1 MVKRA
6 SILASALAG
15 ALPGIFVGGI
25 ALAQDANADQTARE
39 AQVEEII
46 VTAER
51 RATSLDRTALA
62 VSVLNSEQ
70 LDRGDIRSLDS
81 LQFYVPGLVSG
92 NGTASTTI
100 RGVGTSQ
107 LGSAVE
113 GGVATNID
121 GVYVGRASATQSY
134 FDLESVE
141 VLRGPQGTLYG
152 RNATGGVININSARP
167 TETFEASLNGTVG
180 NFERRRAEGVISG
193 PLAEGLSGRLALMTD
208 VRSSYLE
215 NVAPG
220 GPEVRDEEAI
230 GARASLRL
238 DPASG
243 GPVFDMIF
251 DYTRLEGA
259 GNVPQ
264 YLSGSI
270 SPSAP
275 LPQVLTD
282 DPSEVAQSI
291 DNYSDREYWGV
302 NLTGSIPIGDLTLR
316 SISGFRESQRDG
328 LLSGLPWNDPR
339 SFTITDENAQ
349 QFTQEVQLLGPD
361 NARLQWVAGLYYF
374 REDVRG
380 DYTTKAFLADLPL
393 LVIFGVDPLDFT
405 LFPVRYEEFLPQHFT
420 SSSWAAYAQGT
431 FSFTENLRGTFGIRY
446 TEDSKEGSGGAADSR
461 LVDLSG
467 AFGVI
472 PLGGGVTT
480 VDETW
485 SALTPKFALE
495 YDLSD
500 DTMVYGS
507 ITRGFKPG
515 NSNLTFGAP
524 LVRPEFLWSYE
535 AGLRTRLFDNR
546 AQLNV
551 TAYHYDYEDMQVF
564 TVVPGPLPGSF
575 VAAFLNAATA
585 EMNGI
590 DVELRAQPIVGLDIN
605 ASYGYVDATYGDFFN
620 SNEYV
625 DPNPVAPSAPIN
637 LNGNTLRLAPEHTL
651 NLGVQYAWPIGGGLE
666 LVPRVEFSY
675 RSKFYA
681 TEFNNE
687 ETAQEDY
694 TLWNARLSLLSDGGN
709 WRVSVFGANL
719 TDENYFALINESQ
732 AGLASGVY
740 GAPRTFGL
748 EFGLNF

>member
-1 MVKRA
+1 MVKRV

-15 ALPGIFVGGI
+15 ALPGALFGGV
-25 ALAQDANADQTARE
+25 ALAQDATGDEGARE
-39 AQVEEII
+39 PQVEEII

-51 RATSLDRTALA
+51 RETSLDRTPLA
-62 VSVLNSEQ
+62 VSVLNAEQ
-70 LDRGDIRSLDS
+70 LAQSDIRSLDS
-81 LQFYVPGLVSG
+81 LQFYVPGLISG

-121 GVYVGRASATQSY
+121 GVFVGRASATQSY

-167 TETFEASLNGTVG
+167 TETFEASLNGLVG
-180 NFERRRAEGVISG
+180 DFERRRLEGVVSG
-193 PLAEGLSGRLALMTD
+193 GLGAGVSARLALMTD
-208 VRSSYLE
+208 TRSSYLE

-220 GPEVRDEEAI
+220 GAPVRDEKAF

-238 DPASG
+238 APAPG
-243 GPVFDMIF
+243 GPLFDVIV
-251 DYTRLEGA
+251 DYTKLEGA

-264 YLSGSI
+264 FLSGSI

-275 LPQVLTD
+275 LPRVVTSI
-282 DPSEVAQSI
+282 PGKVAQRI
-291 DNYSDREYWGV
+291 DNFSDREYWGG
-302 NLTGSIPIGDLTLR
+302 NLTGVIPVGDLTLR
-316 SISGFRESQRDG
+316 SISGFRSSQRDG
-328 LLSGLPWNDPR
+328 LLAGLPWSDPR
-339 SFTITDENAQ
+339 SFTVTDENAEQ
-349 QFTQEVQLLGPD
+349 VTQEIQVLGPD
-361 NARLQWVAGLYYF
+361 TGRLQWVAGLYYF
-374 REDVRG
+374 RENVRG
-380 DYTTKAFLADLPL
+380 EYTTKAFLADLPL
-393 LVIFGVDPLDFT
+393 LVIFGIDPVNFT
-405 LFPVRYEEFLPQHFT
+405 LFPVRYEEFLPQDFT

-431 FSFTENLRGTFGIRY
+431 FSITDAFRGTLGLRY

-485 SALTPKFALE
+485 SALTPKLGLE

-500 DTMVYGS
+500 DTLVYGS
-507 ITRGFKPG
+507 VTRGYKPG

-535 AGLRTRLFDNR
+535 AGMRTRLFDNR
-546 AQLNV
+546 AQLNA

-564 TVVPGPLPGSF
+564 TVVPGPAPGSF

-585 EMNGI
+585 TMNGI
-590 DVELRAQPIVGLDIN
+590 DVELRAQPVVGLDIN

-620 SNEYV
+620 SNEYL
-625 DPNPVAPSAPIN
+625 DPNPVAPAAPVN
-637 LNGNTLRLAPEHTL
+637 LNGNTLRLAPEHTF
-651 NLGVQYAWPIGGGLE
+651 NLGIQYAWAIGGGLQI
-666 LVPRVEFSY
+666 VPRAEFSY

-687 ETAQEDY
+687 QTAQDGY
-694 TLWNARLSLLSDGGN
+694 SLVNARMTLVSDDRN

-719 TDENYFALINESQ
+719 TDERYFALINESQ
-732 AGLASGVY
+732 AGAASGVY
-740 GAPRTFGL
+740 GAPRTVGV
-748 EFGLNF
+748 EFGVDF